1 MTYINYI
8 KMGINIK
15 NLSFSFETE
24 YIVENL
30 NFDVSNGTIGL
41 IKGESGSG
49 KSSLL
54 NVVAGLKR
62 PDCGTIV
69 CNDLILNDKNTFL
82 APENRNIGYVFQDFA
97 LFPHINAMKNIT
109 YALDKKFL
117 FTEFITSSLNL
128 NEHLHKMPHEL
139 SGGQQQRVAIA
150 RAIAPG
156 PNLLF
161 LDEPTSALDPEMT
174 GEVLDLIAE
183 LKEGGQD
190 IILTTHEMGFAR
202 EVADELIFLDEGK
215 ILETGDP
222 KLLLSKGEKNS
233 RLDQFL
239 SRVMRY

>member
-1 MTYINYI
+1 
-8 KMGINIK
+8 MGINIK

-150 RAIAPG
+150 RALTMMPKMLI
-156 PNLLF
+156 
-161 LDEPTSALDPEMT
+161 LDEPFSNLDKKNTSDAQKIISKFVKEWNIPCLLVTHDE
-174 GEVLDLIAE
+174 IE
-183 LKEGGQD
+183 LHKLPVEKE
-190 IILTTHEMGFAR
+190 II
-202 EVADELIFLDEGK
+202 I
-215 ILETGDP
+215 I
-222 KLLLSKGEKNS
+222 
-233 RLDQFL
+233 
-239 SRVMRY
+239 

>member
-1 MTYINYI
+1 
-8 KMGINIK
+8 MGINIK
-15 NLSFSFETE
+15 NLGFSFETE
-24 YIVENL
+24 SIVENL

-97 LFPHINAMKNIT
+97 LFPHINAIKNIT
-109 YALDKKFL
+109 YALDKEFL
-117 FTEFITSSLNL
+117 FTEFITLSLNL

-150 RAIAPG
+150 RALTMMPKMLI
-156 PNLLF
+156 
-161 LDEPTSALDPEMT
+161 LDEPFSNLDKKNTSDAQKIISKFVKEWNIPCLLVTHDE
-174 GEVLDLIAE
+174 IE
-183 LKEGGQD
+183 LHKLPVEKE
-190 IILTTHEMGFAR
+190 IIIT
-202 EVADELIFLDEGK
+202 
-215 ILETGDP
+215 
-222 KLLLSKGEKNS
+222 
-233 RLDQFL
+233 
-239 SRVMRY
+239 

>member
-1 MTYINYI
+1 
-8 KMGINIK
+8 MGINIK

-24 YIVENL
+24 SIVENL

-97 LFPHINAMKNIT
+97 LFPHINAIKNIT
-109 YALDKKFL
+109 YALNKEFL
-117 FTEFITSSLNL
+117 FTEFITLSLNL

-150 RAIAPG
+150 RALTMMPKMLI
-156 PNLLF
+156 
-161 LDEPTSALDPEMT
+161 LDEPFSNLDKKNTSDAQKLISKFVKEWNIPCLLVTHDEI
-174 GEVLDLIAE
+174 DLHKLPVE
-183 LKEGGQD
+183 KE
-190 IILTTHEMGFAR
+190 IIIT
-202 EVADELIFLDEGK
+202 
-215 ILETGDP
+215 
-222 KLLLSKGEKNS
+222 
-233 RLDQFL
+233 
-239 SRVMRY
+239 